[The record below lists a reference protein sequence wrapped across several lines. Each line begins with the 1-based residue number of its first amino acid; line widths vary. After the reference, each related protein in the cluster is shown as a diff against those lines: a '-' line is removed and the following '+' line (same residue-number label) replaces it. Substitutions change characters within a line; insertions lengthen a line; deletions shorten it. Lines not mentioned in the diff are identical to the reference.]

1 MAETEE
7 NPESLSAALASLR
20 AKRAKLD
27 AQIELLE
34 ELTGET
40 SGAGG
45 STEGTTSP
53 SFRPSEGQ
61 AIRPDEFFGMNI
73 LDATEKYLKIV
84 KKPQPLG
91 AVSAALDRGGLM
103 HQSKNFGATVF
114 TTLRRAEDRG
124 DRVVRVPNQGWA
136 LESWYPNRPRPVKE
150 EKLKRAKKKKA
161 TSKQQAKAKLTVAGA
176 EEAKPSSAA
185 TSPEAVAS

>member
-103 HQSKNFGATVF
+103 HQSKNFGATV
-114 TTLRRAEDRG
+114 
-124 DRVVRVPNQGWA
+124 VRVPNQGWA